1 VHNGLGRYMS
11 WGRFAVENLENKLDL
26 RTLLGLQ
33 RISELR
39 VDCLDPFENYQDK
52 SSLQFR

>member
-1 VHNGLGRYMS
+1 MS